1 MTARRIAAH
10 GLLAGLGVCEMR
22 TLSPG
27 FILDTISVRTR
38 YDMAMH
44 GIRLKKMGGEW

>member
-10 GLLAGLGVCEMR
+10 GLLAGLGVYEMR

-27 FILDTISVRTR
+27 FILDAISVRTR
-38 YDMAMH
+38 YDMALH
-44 GIRLKKMGGEW
+44 GIKLKKMGDEW